1 MTLTPKLKQAVE
13 GAGAELA
20 LIENP
25 GTHMACPVVLLIPW
39 RPKPAKSG
47 LPGGFRIHPAQVHG
61 AVRCQSSSSKPGTR
75 LNSAV
80 LAVTSV
86 RLAERA

>member
-1 MTLTPKLKQAVE
+1 MTLTPELEQAVE
-13 GAGAELA
+13 EAGAELA

-25 GTHMACPVVLLIPW
+25 GRRTACPVVLLMPW
-39 RPKPAKSG
+39 RPKQAKSG
-47 LPGGFRIHPAQVHG
+47 LPRGFRIHPGQVQG
-61 AVRCQSSSSKPGTR
+61 AVRCQSSSVKPGTR
-75 LNSAV
+75 LNSSV